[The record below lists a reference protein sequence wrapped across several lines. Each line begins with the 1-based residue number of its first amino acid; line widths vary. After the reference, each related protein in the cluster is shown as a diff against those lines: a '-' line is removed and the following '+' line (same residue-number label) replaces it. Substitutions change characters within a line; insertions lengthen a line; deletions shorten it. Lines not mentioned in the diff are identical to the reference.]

1 MTSLAVV
8 TSRCRARI
16 REVII
21 APENEATARN
31 RIVEARKKKRRK
43 EKGESLSDWE
53 FRRDGKS
60 QREESQM
67 IDEALGQARRPNK
80 NRENRESEEIET
92 RRQIKQTRNDNGLER
107 ERNQKED
114 GPESRME
121 EEEREK
127 KRGEEMTENP
137 VGKSAER
144 ESRTTHTTQSSSES
158 LLLFWTA

>member
-144 ESRTTHTTQSSSES
+144 ESHHSHH
-158 LLLFWTA
+158 AV

>member
-107 ERNQKED
+107 EKSKRGRTRVED
-114 GPESRME
+114 GRGREGE
-121 EEEREK
+121 EEGR
-127 KRGEEMTENP
+127 RND
-137 VGKSAER
+137 GKSSRKKCRER
-144 ESRTTHTTQSSSES
+144 ESHHSHH
-158 LLLFWTA
+158 AV